1 MKIYGPAFRRANT
14 NMTYVEHMKRS
25 KYCICP
31 RGYEVNSPRVV
42 EAIFYECVPVIIA
55 DNYVPPFFEVLNWE
69 AFSVTVPEKDVS
81 RLKEI
86 LVSIP
91 EEKYLFLQ
99 KGVKEVQKHFL
110 WHNKPAKYDAF
121 RMILHSIWFSRVFS
135 I

>member
-1 MKIYGPAFRRANT
+1 M
-14 NMTYVEHMKRS
+14 ES
-25 KYCICP
+25 
-31 RGYEVNSPRVV
+31 
-42 EAIFYECVPVIIA
+42 IFYECVPVIIA

-99 KGVKEVQKHFL
+99 KGVREVQKHFL